1 MDKKELREW
10 AKCERAK
17 LDIREISKELVSK
30 LQATA
35 EYTNAKNIMIY
46 YPLEEEVNLLEL
58 LKDKTKKFYLPK
70 IRGKQLECCPY
81 VEGDELCESCFHT
94 LEPVCEACNKTDL
107 DLVVVPALAVDKN
120 GYRLGYGGGFYDRFL
135 ADYKGAKVVCVPKN
149 LVVDSVYPENYDV
162 KMDVVVES

>member
-70 IRGKQLECCPY
+70 INGKTLLCCPY
-81 VEGDELCESCFHT
+81 GEGDDTCISCFKT
-94 LEPVCEACNKTDL
+94 CEPLTEPCKKEL
-107 DLVVVPALAVDKN
+107 IDLVVAPALAVDKN